1 MYDIEREDKIL
12 EILKEK
18 RTISVNALADMVYCS
33 GATVRRD
40 LNRMEKKGLV
50 WRTFGAVTLAS
61 TNPRMQSS
69 FELRENVSINE
80 KKALCQ
86 KISTFI
92 KDNQTIFID
101 SSSTLIHI
109 VPILSNFKNL
119 LIITNGL
126 RIAEEIAM
134 YTEHE
139 VIVVGGKL
147 HPHTNSILGA
157 SAVKQISQYH
167 ADLFLFSCAGFD
179 EKNGFSDSS
188 LESVEV
194 KTEMIENS
202 DLKICAFDNHK
213 VGFHTTFKICEPSD
227 IDHVITDAHLSKD
240 SEKLLEGTNIHYCH

>member
-1 MYDIEREDKIL
+1 MYDIERENKIL

-61 TNPRMQSS
+61 ANPRMQSS

-86 KISTFI
+86 KVSSFI

-101 SSSTLIHI
+101 SSSTLVHI
-109 VPILSNFKNL
+109 VPNLSNFKNL

-126 RIAEEIAM
+126 RIAEEIVM
-134 YTEHE
+134 NTEHH
-139 VIVVGGKL
+139 VIIVGGKL
-147 HPHTNSILGA
+147 NPHTNSILGA
-157 SAVKQISQYH
+157 TALKQLSQYH
-167 ADLFLFSCAGFD
+167 ADLFIFSCAGFD

-188 LESVEV
+188 LESVEI
-194 KTEMIENS
+194 KHTMIENS
-202 DLKICAFDNHK
+202 DLKICVFDNHK
-213 VGFHTTFKICEPSD
+213 VGIHTSFKICDPEEVN
-227 IDHVITDAHLSKD
+227 HVITDAHLSK
-240 SEKLLEGTNIHYCH
+240 SFEKLLESTNIHYC